1 MRKAILV
8 IASLL
13 LAASCKTTS
22 QPQANDARLATEIF
36 EMRFDPATKPIAA
49 ANLTGLRTGND
60 LFSHRN
66 DSRTYFMYDAARA
79 SGTAEPFPGT
89 DEELL
94 ALAARV
100 LERVGIPKDEVAK
113 ARVLQEQHGVG
124 AFDKT
129 THTITNR
136 KESNGKRY
144 ALLTRE
150 IDGVPVVSSRLLLT
164 AGYDK
169 RASFAELHWPVISK
183 DVVREAKRLQGLVR
197 YGWQAP
203 EEQAA
208 KPETI
213 EAVIIHSPAAATV
226 MDIRA
231 VVRVIYRS
239 ADDRVSMKVQR
250 FFDGDGRPVA
260 PPRTFAKLPELGNEK
275 RKSQPQGK
283 P

>member
-1 MRKAILV
+1 MKKTIIV

-13 LAASCKTTS
+13 LAAGCKSTS
-22 QPQANDARLATEIF
+22 LPHEENARLAADIF
-36 EMRFDPATKPIAA
+36 DIRFDPATKPVSA
-49 ANLTGLRTGND
+49 ANLTGLRTGNN
-60 LFSHRN
+60 LFSRRN

-79 SGTAEPFPGT
+79 SGTAPLFAGT

-94 ALAARV
+94 ALATGI
-100 LERVGIPKDEVAK
+100 LERVGIPKDEVAR

-129 THTITNR
+129 THAIKNR
-136 KESNGKRY
+136 KEAKGKRY
-144 ALLTRE
+144 ALLTRQIE
-150 IDGVPVVSSRLLLT
+150 GVPVVSSRFLLT

-183 DVVREAKRLQGLVR
+183 DVLREAKRLQGLVR
-197 YGWQAP
+197 QGWKAP

-208 KPETI
+208 RPETI
-213 EAVIIHSPAAATV
+213 EAVIIHSPAAATI
-226 MDIRA
+226 MDIQA
-231 VVRVIYRS
+231 VVRVIYKP

-250 FFDGDGRPVA
+250 FFDGNGRSVG
-260 PPRTFAKLPELGNEK
+260 PPRTFAKMPELGTGK
-275 RKSQPQGK
+275 RESQSK